1 MRLLGTGRQSGRP
14 KHGSSGSAGSPETA
28 DTAPDEV
35 PLKARVEGPD
45 EEVDRR
51 ADGRGQ
57 VDDEKHDGEQRGHD
71 IVAPEHDEHHGG
83 AHVPEPEQAPG
94 QAHGRLAQEEQ
105 HPVEVDGEPAE
116 DNRRSVEQEQPN
128 KGAEERP
135 NKGAEEQQR
144 PAAARRAPL
153 YSRLLRLR
161 HVHPNGWQ
169 RALLAEGSLAVAGL
183 LVLADLATAWTLL
196 VLPVAVAGVVKAN
209 DLLAGLLARRSR
221 AAPTRLSATAPP
233 GSEPATDPVPTQ
245 TVADGPDAPVVAAT
259 ADVEAGDRPDLGEAP
274 DAADARDVDPVPAQ
288 DAALDQDAAPGPGH
302 APDQRDALA

>member
-1 MRLLGTGRQSGRP
+1 MKLLGRGRQSGRP

-28 DTAPDEV
+28 DTAPLEA
-35 PLKARVEGPD
+35 PLKARVEGPN

-51 ADGRGQ
+51 ADGRGE
-57 VDDEKHDGEQRGHD
+57 VDDEQGDGEQRGGEQRGHD

-105 HPVEVDGEPAE
+105 PPVEVDGEPAE
-116 DNRRSVEQEQPN
+116 ENRRSVEQEQPD
-128 KGAEERP
+128 
-135 NKGAEEQQR
+135 KGAEEQQR
-144 PAAARRAPL
+144 PAAGRRTPL
-153 YSRLLRLR
+153 YSRLLRLK

-209 DLLAGLLARRSR
+209 DLLAGFLARRSR
-221 AAPTRLSATAPP
+221 AAPTRLSATTPP

-245 TVADGPDAPVVAAT
+245 AVADGPDGPGLAAT
-259 ADVEAGDRPDLGEAP
+259 ADVGAGDRPDLGEAP

-288 DAALDQDAAPGPGH
+288 DAARDQDAAPGPGH